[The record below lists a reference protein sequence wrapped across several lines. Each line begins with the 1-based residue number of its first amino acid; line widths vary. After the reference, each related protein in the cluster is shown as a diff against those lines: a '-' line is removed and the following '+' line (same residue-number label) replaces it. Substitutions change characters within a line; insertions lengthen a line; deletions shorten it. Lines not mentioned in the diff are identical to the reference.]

1 LTPLAAALVLA
12 VALAAGEGRAAGAP
26 PAPQGSKAANA
37 ARAKMGLLPRK
48 APRAARTPPA
58 RRGRVI
64 DTSRHQPTFL
74 AEPGAAAPA
83 EGTAHEVPEMRVAAA
98 GVVVSE
104 VAIVLRY

>member
-1 LTPLAAALVLA
+1 MPLAAALVLA
-12 VALAAGEGRAAGAP
+12 IALASGDGRAAGPA
-26 PAPQGSKAANA
+26 PAPQGSTSANA

-48 APRAARTPPA
+48 APRAARAPPA
-58 RRGRVI
+58 RRGRVL

-74 AEPGAAAPA
+74 AEPGAPAPPDEA
-83 EGTAHEVPEMRVAAA
+83 LPEVRVAAA